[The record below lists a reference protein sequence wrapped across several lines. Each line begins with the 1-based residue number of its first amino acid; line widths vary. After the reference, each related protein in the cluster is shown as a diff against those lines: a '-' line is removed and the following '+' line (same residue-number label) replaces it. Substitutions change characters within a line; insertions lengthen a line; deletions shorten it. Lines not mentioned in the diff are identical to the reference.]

1 MRIKTKIRLQMFG
14 LVLLK
19 IISLL
24 SLLGVIICAPVGFF
38 RMIVKSAD
46 GESEGTLL
54 IVAIV
59 CLVVSLITGLIF
71 KYSYKKVIVE
81 NVLNQELPGCVWSP
95 NDGFGQGVIDS
106 NIRLVESGNKY
117 KTEDLIYGEYNGYHY
132 EQSDVKIENVIYE
145 RTGYGRHRHTKI
157 RVYKHFQGRMII
169 LDSPIV
175 VKKPVF
181 VFSYT
186 FEHRYSGLYDKL
198 TSDEIKDKVFGD
210 VFDVKVEKGGSARN
224 VLDDKMK
231 KALLTTYNKFNNMAV
246 RFEEKKMYIAI
257 NTKESTFD
265 WRWTRGFSFR
275 KEVEANRK
283 QMDVIKDIIDII
295 SARDENK
302 ELEVNDFKQI
312 EEI

>member
-117 KTEDLIYGEYNGYHY
+117 KTEDLIYGEYNG
-132 EQSDVKIENVIYE
+132 
-145 RTGYGRHRHTKI
+145 
-157 RVYKHFQGRMII
+157 
-169 LDSPIV
+169 
-175 VKKPVF
+175 
-181 VFSYT
+181 
-186 FEHRYSGLYDKL
+186 
-198 TSDEIKDKVFGD
+198 
-210 VFDVKVEKGGSARN
+210 
-224 VLDDKMK
+224 
-231 KALLTTYNKFNNMAV
+231 
-246 RFEEKKMYIAI
+246 
-257 NTKESTFD
+257 
-265 WRWTRGFSFR
+265 
-275 KEVEANRK
+275 
-283 QMDVIKDIIDII
+283 
-295 SARDENK
+295 
-302 ELEVNDFKQI
+302 
-312 EEI
+312 